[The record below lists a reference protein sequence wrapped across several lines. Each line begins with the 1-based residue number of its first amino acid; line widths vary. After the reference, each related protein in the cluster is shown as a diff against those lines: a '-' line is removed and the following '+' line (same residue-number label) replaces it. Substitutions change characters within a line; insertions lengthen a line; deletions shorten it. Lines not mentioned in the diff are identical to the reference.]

1 MTYPLSVVGVV
12 DAADGRA
19 LAVHARA
26 RHAHLQREELV
37 ALQQYVDAYNNSS
50 QSVSKNKAI
59 TMNMVKALKKKTL
72 EIPH

>member
-1 MTYPLSVVGVV
+1 MTSHKQLVRTQRDAMTYPLPVVGVV

-37 ALQQYVDAYNNSS
+37 ALQQHVDAYNNSS
-50 QSVSKNKAI
+50 QS
-59 TMNMVKALKKKTL
+59 
-72 EIPH
+72 